1 MKAVEQILVN
11 GIENAFKEAI
21 AKADEKNL
29 ALSDMYIRI
38 KNEEASFTIYDDTDN
53 VLVQVNVDEL
63 SEWKDPSDEGYEMAL
78 TGFLKQILN
87 TPSLKSEFEKLNI
100 LTPFS
105 VVLVDDDF
113 EAIAE
118 LLTIDDENIYL
129 EDNFWNKMDKELD
142 EFFENL
148 MKDVK

>member
-21 AKADEKNL
+21 AKAEEGNL

-38 KNEEASFTIYDDTDN
+38 KNDEASLTIYDDTDN

-63 SEWKDPSDEGYEMAL
+63 SEWKDSSDDDYEVAL

-100 LTPFS
+100 LPPFS
-105 VVLVDDDF
+105 VVQVDDDF

-118 LLTIDDENIYL
+118 LLTIDEENIYL
-129 EDNFWNKMDKELD
+129 EDNFWDKMDKELD
-142 EFFENL
+142 EFFEDL